1 MKKLIVISAPSGAG
15 KSTIVN
21 YLLKHI
27 SSLSF
32 SVSACSRPKRTNEV
46 EGKDYYFISLNE
58 FKNKIRNNDFLEW
71 EEVYPNHFY
80 GTLMTEINK
89 IWSENKTVIF
99 DIDVEGGVNIKN
111 KFPKDCLSI
120 FIMPPTLS
128 ALEKRLK
135 IRGTESDEKLSMRL
149 EKAKTE
155 INKSKLFDNII
166 INDNLDK
173 AFLHAKR
180 LVLDF
185 IKK

>member
-71 EEVYPNHFY
+71 
-80 GTLMTEINK
+80 
-89 IWSENKTVIF
+89 
-99 DIDVEGGVNIKN
+99 GGG
-111 KFPKDCLSI
+111 LS
-120 FIMPPTLS
+120 
-128 ALEKRLK
+128 
-135 IRGTESDEKLSMRL
+135 
-149 EKAKTE
+149 
-155 INKSKLFDNII
+155 
-166 INDNLDK
+166 
-173 AFLHAKR
+173 
-180 LVLDF
+180 
-185 IKK
+185 

>member
-1 MKKLIVISAPSGAG
+1 
-15 KSTIVN
+15 
-21 YLLKHI
+21 
-27 SSLSF
+27 
-32 SVSACSRPKRTNEV
+32 
-46 EGKDYYFISLNE
+46 
-58 FKNKIRNNDFLEW
+58 
-71 EEVYPNHFY
+71 
-80 GTLMTEINK
+80 MTEINK

-111 KFPKDCLSI
+111 KFSKDCLSI

-155 INKSKLFDNII
+155 IKKSKLFDNII
-166 INDNLDK
+166 INDNLDE
-173 AFLHAKR
+173 AFLHVKR